1 MKTSSIQKLARKC
14 RQAAPVVA
22 TLSAD
27 SKNKI
32 LTDMATLLR
41 NSQTEIIRANAKD
54 IKEAD
59 KKKLSPAMKDRLLL
73 NAKRIEEMAR
83 GLEEVAGLPDPVGQ
97 VVKNYTRPNRLHVE
111 RVRIPL
117 GVVGVIYE
125 SRPNV
130 TVDAAGLCFKSGNA
144 VILRGGSE
152 ALHSNKMLGALLQ
165 KALKSN
171 NVPPHIITVVPTS
184 DRKTLSTLLT
194 LSKEIDVLIPRGG
207 EGLMKFME
215 ENSKIPVIKHD
226 KGVCNLF
233 VDESADQAKALAIIE
248 NAKVSRP
255 GVCNALEN
263 LLVHEKI
270 ASEFLPKLSNFL
282 VPKNVELRGDRAAKK
297 MIPHIKLATERD
309 WSTEYLDLVLSVK
322 VVKNLDEAILFIRKY
337 GSNHTESIL
346 TQTEA
351 NATRFVRE
359 LDSSCVMVNAS
370 TRFNDGGQLGLG
382 AEIGISTTKL
392 HAYGPMGLEEL
403 TTTKFVVRG
412 EGQIRT

>member
-1 MKTSSIQKLARKC
+1 MQL
-14 RQAAPVVA
+14 
-22 TLSAD
+22 D
-27 SKNKI
+27 
-32 LTDMATLLR
+32 
-41 NSQTEIIRANAKD
+41 
-54 IKEAD
+54 
-59 KKKLSPAMKDRLLL
+59 
-73 NAKRIEEMAR
+73 
-83 GLEEVAGLPDPVGQ
+83 
-97 VVKNYTRPNRLHVE
+97 
-111 RVRIPL
+111 RVRLPR
-117 GVVGVIYE
+117 GVVGFFYE

-270 ASEFLPKLSNFL
+270 APEFLPKLSNFL